1 MSDKHWTASE
11 VEAWLAEAA
20 DTLRRLPER
29 RIGGYQQS
37 WPDFPLDPRD
47 AYGWTETRMRRIPP
61 SPAAINRMENV
72 LGWLRYLEP
81 TDRRIAWLKASG
93 YRWKAICW
101 QVGLSRS
108 AANEHW
114 LYALCVI
121 TLRLNH
127 CRLNRNQSR
136 RKVIQR
142 ARSV

>member
-61 SPAAINRMENV
+61 SPAAISRMEDV
-72 LGWLRYLEP
+72 LGWLRYLE
-81 TDRRIAWLKASG
+81 TVDRRIAWLRASG
-93 YRWKAICW
+93 MRWKTICW

-127 CRLNRNQSR
+127 CRFNRNQSR